1 MKAIKAIYNFI
12 VGDMIILVGVIV
24 AIVILAL
31 TSTVSALAPLRVAT
45 GYVLIAV
52 VIGVLTAT
60 LYREARGKRQ

>member
-1 MKAIKAIYNFI
+1 MKVIKAIYNFI

-31 TSTVSALAPLRVAT
+31 INSVSALAPLRVAT
-45 GYVLIAV
+45 GYLLIAV

-60 LYREARGKRQ
+60 LYREARGKR

>member
-31 TSTVSALAPLRVAT
+31 INAVSALAPLRVAT

-60 LYREARGKRQ
+60 LYREATSKR

>member
-1 MKAIKAIYNFI
+1 MNVVKAIYNFV

-31 TSTVSALAPLRVAT
+31 INTVSALAPLRAAT

-60 LYREARGKRQ
+60 LYREARGKH

>member
-24 AIVILAL
+24 AIAILAL
-31 TSTVSALAPLRVAT
+31 TNTISALAPLRVAT
-45 GYVLIAV
+45 GYIFIAV

-60 LYREARGKRQ
+60 LYREARGKR

>member
-24 AIVILAL
+24 AFVILAL
-31 TSTVSALAPLRVAT
+31 TNTVSALAPLRVAT

-60 LYREARGKRQ
+60 LYREARGKR

>member
-24 AIVILAL
+24 AIVLLAL
-31 TSTVSALAPLRVAT
+31 INTVSALAPIHGAT

-52 VIGVLTAT
+52 VIGALAAT
-60 LYREARGKRQ
+60 LYREARGKS

>member
-1 MKAIKAIYNFI
+1 MNAIKAIYNFI
-12 VGDMIILVGVIV
+12 VGDMIILVGVII

-31 TSTVSALAPLRVAT
+31 INTVSVLAPLRVAT

-60 LYREARGKRQ
+60 LYREARGKR

>member
-1 MKAIKAIYNFI
+1 MKVVKAIYNFL

-31 TSTVSALAPLRVAT
+31 INTVSVLAPLRVTT
-45 GYVLIAV
+45 GYLLIAV

-60 LYREARGKRQ
+60 LYREARGNR

>member
-1 MKAIKAIYNFI
+1 MKVVKAIYNFV

-31 TSTVSALAPLRVAT
+31 INTVSILAPLHGAT
-45 GYVLIAV
+45 GYLLIAV

-60 LYREARGKRQ
+60 LYREARGKR

>member
-24 AIVILAL
+24 AIIILAL
-31 TSTVSALAPLRVAT
+31 IDTVSALAPLHVAT

-60 LYREARGKRQ
+60 LYREARGKR

>member
-1 MKAIKAIYNFI
+1 MNVVKAIYNFI

-31 TSTVSALAPLRVAT
+31 INTVSVLAPLRGAT
-45 GYVLIAV
+45 GYILIAV

-60 LYREARGKRQ
+60 LYREARGKR

>member
-24 AIVILAL
+24 AIILLAL
-31 TSTVSALAPLRVAT
+31 INTVGALSPLHDAT

-60 LYREARGKRQ
+60 LYREAKGNR

>member
-24 AIVILAL
+24 AIAILAL
-31 TSTVSALAPLRVAT
+31 TNTVNALAPLRVAT

-60 LYREARGKRQ
+60 LYREARGKR

>member
-1 MKAIKAIYNFI
+1 MKAIKAIYNFV
-12 VGDMIILVGVIV
+12 VGDMIILVGVIA

-31 TSTVSALAPLRVAT
+31 TNTVSALAPLRVAT

-60 LYREARGKRQ
+60 LYREARGKR

>member
-1 MKAIKAIYNFI
+1 MNVVKAIYNFV

-31 TSTVSALAPLRVAT
+31 INTVSALAPLRAAT

-60 LYREARGKRQ
+60 LYREARGKR